1 MRFVITSGGGPT
13 GIEASGNG
21 DVEAGK
27 GGRSG
32 LAAATVELGRLG
44 GLGECASGSVCW
56 SESTGMISGLE
67 GSSVDLVS
75 SVSHTET
82 LVSVS

>member
-1 MRFVITSGGGPT
+1 MRFGITSGGGPT

-44 GLGECASGSVCW
+44 GLGECASGSVC
-56 SESTGMISGLE
+56 
-67 GSSVDLVS
+67 
-75 SVSHTET
+75 
-82 LVSVS
+82 